1 MKHLERPQ
9 TTSSLDLT
17 LSTDRPE
24 TFSAGVSVVNY
35 IGRCD
40 PVPYDAGSEDSTES
54 DHWFRFPVCEQPH
67 GTRAYFDMCVPSDS
81 EVFTLSET
89 DAYRLFC
96 HIVVQ
101 LLPAGAFSEAVE
113 SLTQMFEF
121 YREPPLAL
129 PAQAAPASVQAKVS
143 GSYTAPVYPI
153 TED

>member
-1 MKHLERPQ
+1 
-9 TTSSLDLT
+9 
-17 LSTDRPE
+17 
-24 TFSAGVSVVNY
+24 
-35 IGRCD
+35 
-40 PVPYDAGSEDSTES
+40 
-54 DHWFRFPVCEQPH
+54 
-67 GTRAYFDMCVPSDS
+67 MCVPSDS